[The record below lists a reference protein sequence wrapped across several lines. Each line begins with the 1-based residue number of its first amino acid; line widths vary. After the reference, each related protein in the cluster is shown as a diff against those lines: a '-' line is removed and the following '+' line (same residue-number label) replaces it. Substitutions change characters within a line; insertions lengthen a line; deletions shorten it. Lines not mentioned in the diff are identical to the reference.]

1 MLNTARATRAIAVA
15 PHHLAAQSAL
25 AVMREGGDAIEA
37 MVAAAATI
45 AVVYP
50 HMNGIGGDSFWV
62 ILPADGGAPVAIDG
76 CGPAAAAATIAA
88 YHDRGLQAIPV
99 RGPLAA
105 NTVAGTVGGWAQALA
120 LSAELRQRAG
130 LNAGQSGGQIAGQ
143 NAGQTDA
150 ALLPLARLLKD
161 AIGYAEHGVAVTV
174 SQESA
179 TRAKLGELQAQP
191 GYADT
196 FLIDGALPRAGQRFR
211 QPRLARTLGM
221 LARDGLDSYYR
232 GCLAGEI
239 ATDLAQVGS
248 LVTGADLAAYHAQ
261 RTVPLH
267 LAHSA
272 GDIYNMTPP
281 TQGAVSL
288 TILGLLDRIGL
299 AAVEPDGAD
308 HVHLVVE
315 ATKQAFRMRDQH
327 ITDPQHMPVAAQ
339 SLLDPA
345 RLDAMAQH
353 IRLDRAAPWGKG
365 RGPGDTI
372 WMGCI
377 DESGMAVS
385 FIQSIYHEFGS
396 GVVLPTTG
404 INWQNRGASFSL
416 DGNHLLSL
424 KPGKKPFHTLNPA
437 AARLKDGRTMVY
449 GTMGGDGQPQT
460 QAAVFTRHVV
470 FGQPLQAAVTAPR
483 WLLGRT
489 WGQSSDS
496 LKLESRFSQAI
507 VDDLIA
513 RGHEVDV
520 LLPFDETMG
529 HAGALVRFP
538 DGTLE
543 GAADPRSDGGVA
555 AF

>member
-25 AVMREGGDAIEA
+25 AVMREGGNAIDA

-62 ILPADGGAPVAIDG
+62 ILPAGGGAPIAIDG
-76 CGPAAAAATIAA
+76 CGPAAAAATIDA
-88 YHDRGLQAIPV
+88 YRQRGLQAIPI

-105 NTVAGTVGGWAQALA
+105 NTVAGTIGGWDEALTV
-120 LSAELRQRAG
+120 SAEL
-130 LNAGQSGGQIAGQ
+130 SKPGGKR
-143 NAGQTDA
+143 
-150 ALLPLARLLKD
+150 LPLARLLAD
-161 AIGYAEHGVAVTV
+161 AIAYAEEGVAVTV
-174 SQESA
+174 SQENA
-179 TRAKLGELQAQP
+179 TRAKLGELQSQP

-211 QPRLARTLGM
+211 QPRLSRTLGM
-221 LARDGLDSYYR
+221 LARDGLASYYR
-232 GCLAGEI
+232 GALAAEI
-239 ATDLAQVGS
+239 ADDLAQVGS
-248 LVTGADLAAYHAQ
+248 LVCGADLRNYRA
-261 RTVPLH
+261 RRKIPLH

-272 GDIYNMTPP
+272 GDVYNMTPP

-288 TILGLLDRIGL
+288 TILGLLDRAGL
-299 AAVEPDGAD
+299 SAVEADSAD

-327 ITDPQHMPVAAQ
+327 VTDPDHMTVDAQ
-339 SLLDPA
+339 SLLAPDA
-345 RLDAMAQH
+345 LDAMAKN

-396 GVVLPTTG
+396 GVVLPSTG

-416 DGNHLLSL
+416 DSDHVLSL

-470 FGQPLQAAVTAPR
+470 FGQPLQTAVTAPR

-496 LKLESRFSQAI
+496 LKLESRFSPEI
-507 VDDLIA
+507 VADLIA

-555 AF
+555 AY